1 MRHIRTNH
9 NPLTVSDILLKN
21 GTARLEDFYPL
32 TKVKTA
38 SDKEALLSQG
48 YNPGYTVSEW
58 PYALPVDKIYYSK
71 HLIPSTYY
79 YDPDNE
85 VIPIALCLNIYG
97 TERIPII
104 PDPDQFCKY
113 ILDFAASL
121 QNPDKDKLFSYLF
134 NQDDGIR
141 SELLAEYIRRS
152 SPSPELF
159 DLFQM
164 LYTVNDYNAGEYG
177 AELLQ
182 KLASGR
188 SDEQIQKI
196 NHALADYP
204 EELTVYRGEAEGS
217 TNYRQAISWSLDI
230 NTAFFFACRHGDQN
244 HARIIRARI
253 HKQDVIA
260 VNLDS
265 REKEI
270 IAVPGVPFSLT
281 FERLIGPDSPLVM
294 PFRHLDEYRKG
305 VEQIQRLYKLHQRGG
320 TGHGKLH
327 TARVL
332 FLALAIIQAGK
343 IKLNPRGLTQLSTAI
358 IFHDIGRKHDDVD
371 NGHGK
376 AGREIYKKT
385 ARSSADPAVSF
396 LIEYHC
402 LDDKLA
408 EEYLKS
414 TDTIR
419 AKKRT
424 RLLYQILKDA
434 DALDR
439 VRFGIY
445 DLDVNQLR
453 LPISHKLV
461 PLAVTAVTGIKI

>member
-1 MRHIRTNH
+1 MTNH
-9 NPLTVSDILLKN
+9 NPATPLTVSDILLKN
-21 GTARLEDFYPL
+21 GTARLEVFYPL

-38 SDKEALLSQG
+38 SDKENLLSQG

-58 PYALPVDKIYYSK
+58 PYALPVNKIYYSK

-79 YDPDNE
+79 YDPDNAA
-85 VIPIALCLNIYG
+85 IPIALCLNIYG

-104 PDPDQFCKY
+104 PDSDQFCEY

-121 QNPDKDKLFSYLF
+121 QNPDKDKIFSYLY

-141 SELLAEYIRRS
+141 SQLLAEYIRRS

-164 LYTVNDYNAGEYG
+164 LYTVTDYNAGEYG
-177 AELLQ
+177 TDLLQ
-182 KLASGR
+182 KLAFCR
-188 SDEQIQKI
+188 SDAQNQKI
-196 NHALADYP
+196 HNALADYP
-204 EELTVYRGEAEGS
+204 EELIVYRGEAEGS
-217 TNYRQAISWSLDI
+217 TNYRKAISWSLDI

-270 IAVPGVPFSLT
+270 IAVPGVPFGLT

-305 VEQIQRLYKLHQRGG
+305 VGQIQRLYKLHQRSG
-320 TGHGKLH
+320 TDHGKLH

-332 FLALAIIQAGK
+332 FLALTIIQAGK
-343 IKLNPRGLTQLSTAI
+343 VRLNRAELSQLSNAI
-358 IFHDIGRKHDDVD
+358 VFHDIGRMNDGVD

-376 AGREIYKKT
+376 ASREIYERSMG
-385 ARSSADPAVSF
+385 RSSDPAVSF

-424 RLLYQILKDA
+424 WLLYQILKDA

-461 PLAVTAVTGIKI
+461 PLAVTAVAGIKI

>member
-1 MRHIRTNH
+1 MINH

-38 SDKEALLSQG
+38 SDKEALFSLG

-85 VIPIALCLNIYG
+85 AIPIALCLNIYG

-104 PDPDQFCKY
+104 PDQNEFCKY

-121 QNPDKDKLFSYLF
+121 QNPDKDKIFSYLF

-141 SELLAEYIRRS
+141 SQLLSEYIRRTP
-152 SPSPELF
+152 PSPDLY
-159 DLFQM
+159 DLFLK
-164 LYTVNDYNAGEYG
+164 LYTLTDYNAGEYS

-188 SDEQIQKI
+188 SDAQIHKI
-196 NHALADYP
+196 RDSLDDYP

-253 HKQDVIA
+253 RKQDVIA
-260 VNLDS
+260 LNLDS
-265 REKEI
+265 GEKEI
-270 IAVPGVPFSLT
+270 IAIPGVPFEVT
-281 FERLIGPDSPLVM
+281 VERLIGPDSPLVM

-305 VEQIQRLYKLHQRGG
+305 VEQIRRLYKLHRKDG
-320 TGHGKLH
+320 TGHGQLH

-332 FLALAIIQAGK
+332 FLALTIIQAGE
-343 IKLNPRGLTQLSTAI
+343 IKLNPMERTQLLTAI
-358 IFHDIGRKHDDVD
+358 VFHDIGREDDGVD
-371 NGHGK
+371 DGHGK
-376 AGREIYKKT
+376 ASREIYEKT
-385 ARSSADPAVSF
+385 VRNSADSAICF

-402 LDDKLA
+402 LDGNLTED
-408 EEYLKS
+408 YLKT

-424 RLLYQILKDA
+424 WLLYQILKDA

-461 PLAVTAVTGIKI
+461 PLAVAAVTGIKI